1 MLDESV
7 PQILINR
14 ESLPHMT
21 FDIQLLGYSDTIV
34 GELCRRLGAEW
45 VESVGGASDVD
56 AVAFSSPEEHT
67 HLFPGA
73 VWRRDDC
80 SEAPD
85 TDDHTHTVNSESK
98 TSAQNSTSEPNDHTH
113 AVNSEPKTSGQNS
126 TSEPNDHTHAVN
138 SEPKT
143 SGQNSTSEP
152 NGHTHTVNSEP
163 DSHTHMVNSESNG
176 HPPSVTSASD
186 HLTTSSPDHAPS
198 SEATHSTSTLTSEHN
213 GHSQFN
219 NYQPNDHIPLPNN
232 TNSAPSQTKPST
244 DLATS
249 SPKKNT
255 RSPILQENDVPSA
268 KRPRMI
274 HDL

>member
-1 MLDESV
+1 M

-45 VESVGGASDVD
+45 VESVGGASDVG

-85 TDDHTHTVNSESK
+85 TDDHTHTVNSEPK

-113 AVNSEPKTSGQNS
+113 TVNSEPKTS
-126 TSEPNDHTHAVN
+126 A
-138 SEPKT
+138 
-143 SGQNSTSEP
+143 QNSTSEP
-152 NGHTHTVNSEP
+152 NGHTHMVNSEP
-163 DSHTHMVNSESNG
+163 NG
-176 HPPSVTSASD
+176 HPPSGTSANN
-186 HLTTSSPDHAPS
+186 HLTTSSPDHTPS

-219 NYQPNDHIPLPNN
+219 NYQPDDHTPVPNN
-232 TNSAPSQTKPST
+232 TNGAPLQTKPST

-249 SPKKNT
+249 SPKKST
-255 RSPILQENDVPSA
+255 GSPTLPENDVPSA